1 MSIKL
6 SNINNN
12 AIYSDIDLSFS
23 KNPKTADLL
32 LVYDEKAVKNSVS
45 NLLKTS
51 FGERLFQ
58 PQLGSSLRSL
68 LFEPIDQFSSTE
80 IKDRV
85 FDTLTNY
92 EPRIENII
100 VDVSPNEDLGY
111 YEVDLQFNI
120 RLINITTRFSII
132 LERIR

>member
-1 MSIKL
+1 LYIGYPG
-6 SNINNN
+6 IV
-12 AIYSDIDLSFS
+12 AFGFI
-23 KNPKTADLL
+23 
-32 LVYDEKAVKNSVS
+32 KNSVS

-68 LFEPIDQFSSTE
+68 LFEPMDQFSSTE

-100 VDVSPNEDLGY
+100 DQTITDALASRLSENPVLLYGRKNKKT
-111 YEVDLQFNI
+111 QFV
-120 RLINITTRFSII
+120 
-132 LERIR
+132 